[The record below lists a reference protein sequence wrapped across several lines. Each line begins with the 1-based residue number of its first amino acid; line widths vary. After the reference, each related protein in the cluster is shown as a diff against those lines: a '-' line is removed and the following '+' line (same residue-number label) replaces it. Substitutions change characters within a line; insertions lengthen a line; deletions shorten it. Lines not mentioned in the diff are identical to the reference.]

1 MGDIPVYT
9 RTIYLNKLFLHKQ
22 MGLQVFFESKE
33 EFALYFNFESL
44 VEVIPH
50 ELAHALLTEL
60 NPKSQ
65 EIDGGHGKE
74 HDQLTE
80 ELEKLLKT
88 FSEYQELKKLCNVK

>member
-9 RTIYLNKLFLHKQ
+9 QIIYLNKLFLHRQ

-33 EFALYFNFESL
+33 EFAKYFNFESL

-50 ELAHALLTEL
+50 ELGHAILTNT
-60 NPKSQ
+60 NPASQ
-65 EIDGGHGKE
+65 KVNGGHGKA

-80 ELEKLLKT
+80 ELQKLLKT
-88 FSEYQELKKLCNVK
+88 FPEYQELKKLWSVK